1 MQERLSFVATFVVLT
16 ATLRIICICLY
27 TGIRQDVPYD
37 IYVYIYIYIY
47 RWVAYGIF
55 IFSVPSISYTVTTVD
70 ISFLGSL
77 TNTSIEKL

>member
-37 IYVYIYIYIY
+37 IYVYIYIYIGGLLMAFLFFLY
-47 RWVAYGIF
+47 LVFLILLLQLIFLSWV
-55 IFSVPSISYTVTTVD
+55 
-70 ISFLGSL
+70 L
-77 TNTSIEKL
+77 